1 MKILKK
7 IRSSEGLTMVEVLI
21 TAAVFGILALIIAK
35 SFFNT
40 HRLSVNATDQ
50 MEAARLSELIIN
62 RMQSANYYH
71 VLGADSSTKAGNC
84 ASTSAFVSGSA
95 SYPTNYLVLWATSP
109 MLGTL
114 NDIET
119 QVIAAGFTRWRIQ
132 VQAVRRDSSDTDNDA
147 SYVDFIPFSDSNR
160 DSHDEYDTQLAFQGC
175 NGDNDFNDV
184 CGSSPEF
191 PDSHMK
197 QVDVFLYK
205 GSRQY
210 SRLGFLLSQEK
221 LTGNQGIS
229 GESPLKFN
237 VDDPWGGCRIYTRT
251 PANQLYLDTPPVAPD
266 FFRYWDYTAIPAAKA
281 WKDGARRVDTAS
293 NLTLSVYSQSGA
305 QFEIGYSTQFPD
317 PDPTNRTFL
326 GGIIPQ
332 GLGANIVAANGTNR
346 VPIDPVTSNA
356 NELLR
361 DLLMQERYQVLF
373 GRANQGGQYSPWN
386 VVPLYTDA
394 TPPRLCTA
402 GAPCPAAGTDILQ
415 PAANE
420 TINTRTFPPFAV
432 VIDTPSPGGYAAAGL
447 VPSVMSMATMTVAV
461 PAVVGNIEYNQFKTE
476 TQATTPKGNAGN
488 PAVVKMIFV
497 DTTTL
502 MPHLLTNAAN
512 GKVNMR
518 AEFGDAATYRSS
530 HTWGFMIDDAAYG
543 TDVSTPVIAPIS
555 PLGVTGLN
563 PAIQFNVSD
572 GVGGTGANPYSL
584 RIYIS
589 TPSVAPSFQ
598 LFFSTEIF
606 TQPGAFIPLSSYTK
620 DGAFGVN
627 FTTTTLV
634 STGTYGVQIM
644 VQDHRGNANDFTL
657 FPATWSFEI
666 P

>member
-1 MKILKK
+1 MNPN
-7 IRSSEGLTMVEVLI
+7 RSGMTRATCEGNMNTTYSKGETIELRVLN
-21 TAAVFGILALIIAK
+21 F
-35 SFFNT
+35 
-40 HRLSVNATDQ
+40 
-50 MEAARLSELIIN
+50 
-62 RMQSANYYH
+62 
-71 VLGADSSTKAGNC
+71 
-84 ASTSAFVSGSA
+84 
-95 SYPTNYLVLWATSP
+95 
-109 MLGTL
+109 
-114 NDIET
+114 
-119 QVIAAGFTRWRIQ
+119 
-132 VQAVRRDSSDTDNDA
+132 
-147 SYVDFIPFSDSNR
+147 
-160 DSHDEYDTQLAFQGC
+160 
-175 NGDNDFNDV
+175 
-184 CGSSPEF
+184 
-191 PDSHMK
+191 
-197 QVDVFLYK
+197 
-205 GSRQY
+205 
-210 SRLGFLLSQEK
+210 
-221 LTGNQGIS
+221 
-229 GESPLKFN
+229 
-237 VDDPWGGCRIYTRT
+237 
-251 PANQLYLDTPPVAPD
+251 
-266 FFRYWDYTAIPAAKA
+266 
-281 WKDGARRVDTAS
+281 
-293 NLTLSVYSQSGA
+293 
-305 QFEIGYSTQFPD
+305 
-317 PDPTNRTFL
+317 
-326 GGIIPQ
+326 
-332 GLGANIVAANGTNR
+332 
-346 VPIDPVTSNA
+346 
-356 NELLR
+356 
-361 DLLMQERYQVLF
+361 
-373 GRANQGGQYSPWN
+373 
-386 VVPLYTDA
+386 YTDA